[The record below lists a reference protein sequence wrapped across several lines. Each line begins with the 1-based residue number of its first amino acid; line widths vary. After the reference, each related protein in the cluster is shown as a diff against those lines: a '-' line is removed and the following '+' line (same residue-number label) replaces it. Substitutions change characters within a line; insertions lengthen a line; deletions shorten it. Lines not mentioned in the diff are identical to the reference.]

1 MSEENVSEKL
11 QKAVDRKAVQCRMR
25 TSKQA
30 VSRIVFRR
38 FSEAK
43 TAKNKRLT
51 GQRND
56 VEYAALI
63 EQQLKRSL
71 KS

>member
-1 MSEENVSEKL
+1 MTVFL
-11 QKAVDRKAVQCRMR
+11 RAVECAPLLRDTADNAGSRGMQLLESVRKFA
-25 TSKQA
+25 SKIL
-30 VSRIVFRR
+30 R
-38 FSEAK
+38 K
-43 TAKNKRLT
+43 KWLT

>member
-1 MSEENVSEKL
+1 MQLFESTEENEFQDSS
-11 QKAVDRKAVQCRMR
+11 D
-25 TSKQA
+25 
-30 VSRIVFRR
+30 
-38 FSEAK
+38 
-43 TAKNKRLT
+43 KRLT
-51 GQRND
+51 RQRND